1 MSDSYYLV
9 CMECKAGIHLGKTV
23 NTRYKDI
30 DSDTYGFSTLGHTTE
45 NGWRGSEDSFADLQH
60 FLMKHRTHEL
70 RVLPDTVDIYAA
82 DIGFPHSFPCSDDSD
97 PEYSRSA
104 FLASD
109 VGCPSPQAE
118 MEKLPDSVIE
128 KLKEF

>member
-45 NGWRGSEDSFADLQH
+45 NGVRVVDLIL
-60 FLMKHRTHEL
+60 FN
-70 RVLPDTVDIYAA
+70 
-82 DIGFPHSFPCSDDSD
+82 CS
-97 PEYSRSA
+97 
-104 FLASD
+104 LNN
-109 VGCPSPQAE
+109 
-118 MEKLPDSVIE
+118 
-128 KLKEF
+128 